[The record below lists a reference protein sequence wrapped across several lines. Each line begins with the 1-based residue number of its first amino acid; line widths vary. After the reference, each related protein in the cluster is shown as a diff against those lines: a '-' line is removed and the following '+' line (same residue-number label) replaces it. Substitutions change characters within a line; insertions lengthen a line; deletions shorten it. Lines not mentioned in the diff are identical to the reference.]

1 VPGFPIRTPSDHS
14 SVDSSP
20 RTIAASHVL
29 HRLLMPRHPPCALDN
44 LTNTPA
50 NITKKHSAKLLL
62 EKQQQRTRCSRPLY
76 NSQRPHGPPRHTPR
90 ASQERPPAEKTHFP
104 PPDRRLDEPATP
116 GAGTVV
122 LSGPNSAPTFRCF
135 HIFSSNPTHLP
146 EPATTPEGTASRP
159 VLVGPSTTN
168 AGMDADTRRAD
179 HTHPAVFGEAP

>member
-1 VPGFPIRTPSDHS
+1 MPGFPIRTPSDHS

-76 NSQRPHGPPRHTPR
+76 NSQRPHGPPRHTPTGMAGDDR
-90 ASQERPPAEKTHFP
+90 HQRKHQPPTHGP
-104 PPDRRLDEPATP
+104 EDPQ
-116 GAGTVV
+116 AGGRVV
-122 LSGPNSAPTFRCF
+122 LSGPNSAPTLVFPHF
-135 HIFSSNPTHLP
+135 LEQPH
-146 EPATTPEGTASRP
+146 TPSHTEQTRL

-168 AGMDADTRRAD
+168 AGTDADTRRAD